1 MNKLVVESFVR
12 KISHSEAMK
21 ILDENP
27 IDPKTHDGIVGLITE
42 WGAVIP
48 ESAKFIV
55 ELGEKTD
62 ENYLAT
68 IDMLDRG
75 KDGVFVVLRKDVNEL
90 PDENIPSFNDIFT
103 MKEL

>member
-1 MNKLVVESFVR
+1 VR
-12 KISHSEAMK
+12 KITHSEAMK

-27 IDPKTHDGIVGLITE
+27 INPKTHDGIVGLITE
-42 WGAVIP
+42 WGSLIP

-75 KDGVFVVLRKDVNEL
+75 KDGVFVKLRKDVNEL
-90 PDENIPSFNDIFT
+90 SDENIPSFNDIFM